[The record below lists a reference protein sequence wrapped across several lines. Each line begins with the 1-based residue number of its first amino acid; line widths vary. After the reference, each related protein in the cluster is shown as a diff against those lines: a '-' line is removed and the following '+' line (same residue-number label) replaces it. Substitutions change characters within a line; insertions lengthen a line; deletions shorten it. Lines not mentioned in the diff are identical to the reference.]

1 METVEIDGSVG
12 EGGGQIL
19 RSSLALAV
27 VTQKRLVM
35 DKIRAGRKKPGLMRQ
50 HRVAVQAAAAISGAE
65 VSGDELGSR
74 RLAFQPSRVRAGD
87 YKFSIAT
94 AGSASLVLQTVLPPL
109 LLAGGTSTLV
119 LKGGTH
125 NPFAPPFDF
134 LVRSFFPV
142 IERMGVRI
150 VAKLERYGFYPAGGG
165 RFTVRIEP
173 APSLA
178 PLELLERGEVQQ
190 RRGRVVLAHLPSSIG
205 QREIDGLAQGLGWPH
220 DAMVLENVE
229 SAGPGNIVLV
239 EVQSANITEV
249 FTGFGEKGV
258 AVPEVLAPLIKE
270 VRTYLGSTAPVGV
283 HLADQLL
290 LPLAIGGGGQF
301 RTVGLSTHATT
312 NIEVI
317 GRFLSRKIETER
329 RDRGDVLVRVG

>member
-1 METVEIDGSVG
+1 MQAVEIDGSVG

-50 HRVAVQAAAAISGAE
+50 HRAAVQAAAAISNAT
-65 VSGDELGSR
+65 VVGDELGSQH
-74 RLAFQPSRVRAGD
+74 LTFTPGTVRAGD

-109 LLAGGTSTLV
+109 LLAKGPSTLV
-119 LKGGTH
+119 LEGGTH

-134 LVRSFFPV
+134 LERAFFPL
-142 IERMGVRI
+142 IERLGARI
-150 VAKLERYGFYPAGGG
+150 FAKLERYGFFPAGGG

-173 APSLA
+173 PERLGG
-178 PLELLERGEVQQ
+178 LELLERGEL
-190 RRGRVVLAHLPSSIG
+190 RERHGRAVLAHLPKIIG
-205 QREIDGLAQGLGWPH
+205 RREVDALAHGLGWPH
-220 DAMVLENVE
+220 HLFAIEEVE
-229 SAGPGNIVLV
+229 STGPGNIVLV
-239 EVQSANITEV
+239 DLVSDNVTEV
-249 FTGFGEKGV
+249 FTAFGEKGV
-258 AVPEVLAPLIKE
+258 PVREVLAPLIKE

-301 RTVGLSTHATT
+301 RTVGLSTHAST
-312 NIEVI
+312 NIDVI
-317 GRFLSRKIETER
+317 QRFLSRKIETER
-329 RDRGDVLVRVG
+329 RERGDVWVRVE